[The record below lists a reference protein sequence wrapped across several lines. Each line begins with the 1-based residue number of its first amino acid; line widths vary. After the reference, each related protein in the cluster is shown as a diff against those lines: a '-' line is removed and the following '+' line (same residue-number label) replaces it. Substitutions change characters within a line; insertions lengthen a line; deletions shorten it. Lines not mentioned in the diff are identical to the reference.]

1 MKCTRLQFLEEECN
15 FKYIFVSVY
24 KYFNLPEFPETNL
37 ILFSCDTDFQRAF
50 RPIERI
56 PDPGLICRHF
66 QYSSLVTT
74 ISQKACFQTGS
85 ELRVSFYF

>member
-37 ILFSCDTDFQRAF
+37 ILFSCDTDF
-50 RPIERI
+50 
-56 PDPGLICRHF
+56 
-66 QYSSLVTT
+66 
-74 ISQKACFQTGS
+74 
-85 ELRVSFYF
+85 